1 MFYGEENKTRVSPF
15 LRRRGYD
22 ALLSI
27 TKTDSFSDLKTRKC
41 TSVVET
47 RLLRFW
53 EARNLKRGGELMWMD
68 MLLVDVNATRMQASI
83 SASRLPRFH
92 SRLAAGTM
100 FSASDIIGEIT
111 SVKSMVCD
119 ALREKNRV
127 MATIKLDNDTVVTL
141 SLFDSHGVP
150 EHLQACTIDGALQKS
165 YANATRLQI

>member
-41 TSVVET
+41 TSVVEA

-53 EARNLKRGGELMWMD
+53 EARNLKRGVELMWMD

-100 FSASDIIGEIT
+100 FSASGFDVSRSALNFGLSDSPLMIRFTEAT
-111 SVKSMVCD
+111 SFDELTEPVSPLPEECF
-119 ALREKNRV
+119 RFRNQ
-127 MATIKLDNDTVVTL
+127 TKLVGL
-141 SLFDSHGVP
+141 SNTNTQLPG
-150 EHLQACTIDGALQKS
+150 
-165 YANATRLQI
+165 